1 MLGAP
6 KIVDP
11 TILEIQTVEVKKKPP
26 RMVSTDE
33 NDWSSKSTP
42 NIVKAINPDLN

>member
-11 TILEIQTVEVKKKPP
+11 TILEIQTVEVKKKP

-33 NDWSSKSTP
+33 NDWSSKSAP